1 MLCSIC
7 TTSFVTGDLELKLRT
22 RMHSPLPHHDTL
34 DTFSKSVEE
43 SCMVCT
49 AIWRSIESRGR
60 FMRQGQGPVTRF
72 SLEVRRRALSKSAKV
87 ITIYWH
93 EYEERFQQ
101 QKRFSLEVARGML
114 SDCHAVLRNVHFGLT
129 CAAGRRPRMRD
140 RPVSSDHNRP

>member
-49 AIWRSIESRGR
+49 AIWRSIESRGH
-60 FMRQGQGPVTRF
+60 FMRQGQGPVTQF
-72 SLEVRRRALSKSAKV
+72 SLQVRRRALSKSAKV
-87 ITIYWH
+87 ITVYWH

-114 SDCHAVLRNVHFGLT
+114 SDCHVVFPSVHFALT
-129 CAAGRRPRMRD
+129 CATDQRPRMRD
-140 RPVSSDHNRP
+140 GPVSSDHNRP